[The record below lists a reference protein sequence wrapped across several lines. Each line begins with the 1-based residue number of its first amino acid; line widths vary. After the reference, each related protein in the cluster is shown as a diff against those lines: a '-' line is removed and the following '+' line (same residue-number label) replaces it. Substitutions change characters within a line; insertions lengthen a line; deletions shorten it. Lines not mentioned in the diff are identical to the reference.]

1 MSGHRQAAVA
11 LHALTDADRA
21 AILTHLPAPD
31 QAMLRDYLDE
41 LQALGFQS
49 DGAGFGVPDA
59 TPAGLALAS
68 ASTLF
73 SLLEH
78 EPAVLVAEVLGLQ
91 EWAWKAELLAL
102 YPSARRE
109 LIRAAGAQAP
119 APARARFLREALE
132 ARLAGQAPARAA
144 GTEPDNAA
152 SARKWWRPWR
162 R

>member
-1 MSGHRQAAVA
+1 MNGHRQAAVA
-11 LHALTDADRA
+11 LHALGDADRA

-31 QAMLRDYLDE
+31 QAVLRDYLDE

-49 DGAGFGVPDA
+49 DGAGLSAPDA
-59 TPAGLALAS
+59 TPAGLELAS
-68 ASTLF
+68 ASAVF
-73 SLLEH
+73 SVLEH
-78 EPAVLVAEVLGLQ
+78 EPAVLVAQVLALQ
-91 EWAWKAELLAL
+91 EWPWKAELLAL

-119 APARARFLREALE
+119 APARARFLRGVLE
-132 ARLAGQAPARAA
+132 AKLAGPAPVRAG
-144 GTEPDNAA
+144 GTKPDNAA